1 MKNRTLTLGI
11 ALMASAAMPAQTTLW
26 NGEDNNNPFW
36 TDNRCATEI
45 VDNDKTDG
53 INTSAKCFHFKTT
66 GTDWNNGCIGV
77 TLPDGLSFE
86 SKRLSLMIR
95 TTFSSNV
102 RVELECTDP
111 DDDTKT
117 IAKKTAAW
125 QEGNGEWKKLYFDFS
140 TNGDFGTLKNLII
153 YPSTDNTAVGNDV
166 FIDNIQTEDAPKASG
181 TLLSTVADGSL
192 TGAVTLSGA
201 WLKGECQNVD
211 GDWVKVEYND
221 FATLASK
228 LADGITSIDLRG
240 TTTKDADVNAL
251 RGERANV
258 LVFADEAYDADNVV
272 ADGACARLVLAS
284 TSAFAAPEGFTAASV
299 AMARPVYAG
308 NNSLCLPFS
317 VTAEELGAS
326 VAVFKEITSTDNAT
340 TVHFTKGTS
349 VDANTPFIA
358 QFEAD
363 KESLAFTEKE
373 VVATPKELGT
383 TFTGVYAPS
392 SAAGKYGL
400 NGEGKFQKGGESA
413 TINAFSAYLT
423 LPETQSA
430 AALLVIDDDATGINA
445 YTAAKESAAV
455 YTLQGIRVKQP
466 RANGIYIVGGKK
478 MIVK

>member
-1 MKNRTLTLGI
+1 MKKSVTLGI

-26 NGEDNNNPFW
+26 NGEDGSNPFW
-36 TDNRCATEI
+36 TDRCAPQI
-45 VDNDKTDG
+45 VENATTDG
-53 INTSAKCFHFKTT
+53 INSSAKCLHFTTT
-66 GTDWNNGCIGV
+66 GTEYNTGCVAFG
-77 TLPDGLSFE
+77 LSEGLSFE
-86 SKRLSLMIR
+86 SKRLSLMIK
-95 TTFSSNV
+95 TSFSSNV
-102 RVELECTDP
+102 RVELEYPDP
-111 DDDTKT
+111 DNSDKM
-117 IAKKTAAW
+117 IAKKMAAW

-153 YPSTDNTAVGNDV
+153 YPSTDETAVGKDV
-166 FIDNIQTEDAPKASG
+166 YIDNIQIEDAPKAG
-181 TLLSTVADGSL
+181 DALLSSVTDGSL

-211 GDWVKVEYND
+211 GDWIKVEYND

-228 LADGITSIDLRG
+228 ITDGITSIDMRG
-240 TTTKDADVNAL
+240 TTTKDADVNAM
-251 RGERANV
+251 RGDRANV

-299 AMARPVYAG
+299 TMARPVYAG

-326 VAVFKEITSTDNAT
+326 VATYKGITSTDNAT
-340 TVHFTKGTS
+340 TVHFTKATN

-363 KESLAFTEKE
+363 KESLAFTGKE
-373 VVATPKELGT
+373 VIATPKELGT

-392 SAAGKYGL
+392 SATGKYGL
-400 NGEGKFQKGGESA
+400 NGEGKFQKGGENA

-445 YTAAKESAAV
+445 CTAANTSKSAAV
-455 YTLQGIRVKQP
+455 YTLQGIRVQMP